1 MVKISINAQSSIRLE
16 GSKTVYFDPFQITE
30 ETHDAD
36 FIFITHEHFDHFS
49 PDDIA
54 KVANENTV
62 MVSPLSMKE
71 AAEKVK
77 SVGDKISTDVELSRK
92 IDLNGVMFRAVRSY
106 NVGKPFHQK
115 ESNWVGYKVYLDGET
130 FFVTGD
136 TDANEENL
144 QVYCDVLLVP
154 CGGKYTFDAAEAAA
168 FAAKIKPRKAIP
180 THYGKVVGS
189 PDDGDKFVSE
199 LRRLAP
205 DIETEILLKST

>member
-1 MVKISINAQSSIRLE
+1 MVGITINAQSSIRLE
-16 GSKTVYFDPFQITE
+16 GSKTVYFDPFQIKDE
-30 ETHDAD
+30 RHDAD

-62 MVSPLSMKE
+62 MVSPLSMRD
-71 AAEKVK
+71 AVEKVK
-77 SVGDKISTDVELSRK
+77 SVGDKVSTDVELSRK
-92 IDLNGVMFRAVRSY
+92 IDLNGVMFRAVRAY

-154 CGGKYTFDAAEAAA
+154 CGGKYTFNAEEAAD
-168 FAAKIKPRKAIP
+168 FAARIKPGKAIP
-180 THYGKVVGS
+180 THYGNVVGS
-189 PDDGDKFVSE
+189 PDDGERFVRE
-199 LRRLAP
+199 LKKKAP
-205 DIETEILLKST
+205 DIETEILL